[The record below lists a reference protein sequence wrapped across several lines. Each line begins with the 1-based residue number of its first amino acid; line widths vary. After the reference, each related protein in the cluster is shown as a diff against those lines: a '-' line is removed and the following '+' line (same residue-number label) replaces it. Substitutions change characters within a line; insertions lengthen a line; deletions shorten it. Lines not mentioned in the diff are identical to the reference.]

1 MNEISNDCA
10 YNRKYFTN
18 LITHT
23 RIQKG
28 TIACICTEWVIK
40 VVKNDKGIEIEI
52 EREHTHIVHKLISSY
67 CQLSF
72 KNTFSSYL
80 YNGLFVSFV
89 SSNQQ
94 TIEMS
99 FIVWCIFMGP
109 TKNGIYGKRTPVWH
123 ITIILR
129 IFGHSH
135 TYNTTPSNIITVFWY
150 VVRKS
155 ENKRKN

>member
-1 MNEISNDCA
+1 MNEISNNCA

-23 RIQKG
+23 RIQKR
-28 TIACICTEWVIK
+28 TIACIRTEWVIK

-52 EREHTHIVHKLISSY
+52 EREHTHKLI
-67 CQLSF
+67 LSIVF
-72 KNTFSSYL
+72 QKYVQFI
-80 YNGLFVSFV
+80 FVQWFICFLRQQQPAKKWTV
-89 SSNQQ
+89 Q

-109 TKNGIYGKRTPVWH
+109 TKNKIYGKRTPEWH
-123 ITIILR
+123 ITILLR

-135 TYNTTPSNIITVFWY
+135 TYKTTPSNIITVFWY